1 MSSAHQKHQRY
12 ILRRFPPFIDDDMIM
27 RHERLRLIIVFLW
40 ALLILAA
47 TVLGALTCD
56 YFLQEPLFYFSV
68 LMVLFVLT
76 RAIYRYTHEWPEGLR
91 MRWSY
96 WHEIELS
103 MATYRLK
110 ILGYYHRK
118 IDRYLGRFPRGSTT
132 EAQMRQYY
140 NLRWFVLSAL
150 FFAAFVMF
158 SLLLALCDEDAYTQ
172 ILLLYVLAVASVCV
186 LYRLAKL
193 HFVELPQVIVLY
205 QRPEFAADILFADDE
220 RIPFAQPVATYETSQ
235 ATRL

>member
-1 MSSAHQKHQRY
+1 MSSTHQKHQRY
-12 ILRRFPPFIDDDMIM
+12 IIRRFPPFVDDDMIL
-27 RHERLRLIIVFLW
+27 RHECLRLLIVFTW
-40 ALLILAA
+40 ALLIFAA

-56 YFLQEPLFYFSV
+56 YFLQEPLFYFTV
-68 LMVLFVLT
+68 LMVLFVVA

-118 IDRYLGRFPRGSTT
+118 IDRHLGRFPRGATT

-140 NLRWFVLSAL
+140 LLRGVVLSLL
-150 FFAAFVMF
+150 FATAYGTFAI
-158 SLLLALCDEDAYTQ
+158 LLAICDEDAYTQ
-172 ILLLYVLAVASVCV
+172 VLLLYVLAVASVCV

-193 HFVELPQVIVLY
+193 HLIELPQVLVLY
-205 QRPEFAADILFADDE
+205 QRPEFAADMLFTDDE
-220 RIPFAQPVATYETSQ
+220 RTPFAQPVATYETT
-235 ATRL
+235 TRV